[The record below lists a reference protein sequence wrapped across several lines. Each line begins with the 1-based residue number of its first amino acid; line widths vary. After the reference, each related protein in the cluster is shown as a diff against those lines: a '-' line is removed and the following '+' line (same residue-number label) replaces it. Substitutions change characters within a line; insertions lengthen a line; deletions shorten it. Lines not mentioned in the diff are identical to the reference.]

1 MEELSDWGLES
12 EEEMQPAVN
21 GELPPELQGLDLT
34 PDDLQKIQGSDEVLK
49 KRVIIVYD
57 EAQEQAVAKL
67 LGRDAIDKVIYNF
80 DEL

>member
-1 MEELSDWGLES
+1 M
-12 EEEMQPAVN
+12 
-21 GELPPELQGLDLT
+21 QGLDLT